1 MPTEP
6 PNDDNPRRK
15 QHFATTCWSRVVAA
29 GGAKSDD
36 ARLAFSELCQDY
48 WQPLYA
54 YIRGRGYS
62 AADAQDLTQAFF
74 TRLLEKHSLEVADRE
89 RGKFRSFLLAS
100 LDHFLSNELDRARA
114 QKRGGGRPPISLDFA
129 AGESRVSLEPA
140 HRLTAERLFE
150 RHWALALLD
159 TVIGRLEA
167 EYVEAGKSR
176 HFESL
181 RDALTGDRDRPDY
194 AAIGQRLGMT
204 ADAARQ
210 AAHRLRKRY
219 RALLREEVGRTVA
232 DPAEVDEELAALFR
246 ALGD

>member
-1 MPTEP
+1 MPTADS
-6 PNDDNPRRK
+6 NDDKPRRK
-15 QHFATTCWSRVVAA
+15 QHFATTCWSIVVAA
-29 GGAKSDD
+29 GGTESDD
-36 ARLAFSELCQDY
+36 ARVAFSELCQTY
-48 WQPLYA
+48 WHPLYA
-54 YIRGRGYS
+54 YIRSRGYS

-74 TRLLEKHSLEVADRE
+74 TRLFEKHSLEVADRQ

-114 QKRGGGRPPISLDFA
+114 QKRGGGRLPISLDFA
-129 AGESRVSLEPA
+129 AGESRVNLEPA
-140 HRLTAERLFE
+140 HQLTAERLFE

-159 TVIGRLEA
+159 TVVERLEA
-167 EYVEAGKSR
+167 EYREAGKAR

-181 RDALTGDRDRPDY
+181 REALAGDRDRPDY
-194 AAIGQRLGMT
+194 AAIGQRLDLT

-219 RALLREEVGRTVA
+219 RTLLREEVGRTVA

-246 ALGD
+246 ALGA